1 MAHSPLGRFSND
13 AGPVAEINV
22 TPFVDVV
29 LVLLVIFMITAPA
42 FLKDRIGIQ
51 LPKTVTADAK
61 GPDTIGLAI
70 NRQGQFL
77 WNGTLISEA
86 ELEKEAISAVK
97 SNPEVQALLSA
108 DIESRHADLVRA
120 IDTLKRSGLHR
131 FAIQVEKE
139 KAATS
144 APGQ

>member
-1 MAHSPLGRFSND
+1 MGRSGASD
-13 AGPVAEINV
+13 SMEEAAPVAEINV

-61 GPDTIGLAI
+61 GPDTVGLAI

-77 WNGTLISEA
+77 WNGTVLSEA
-86 ELEKEAISAVK
+86 EVEREAAAAVK

-108 DIESRHADLVRA
+108 DVDSRHADLVRA
-120 IDTLKRSGLHR
+120 IDALKRAGLQR
-131 FAIQVEKE
+131 FAIQVEKNQ
-139 KAATS
+139 AR
-144 APGQ
+144 P

>member
-1 MAHSPLGRFSND
+1 MGHGPLGRFSGD
-13 AGPVAEINV
+13 SGPVAEINI

-77 WNGTLISEA
+77 WNGNLISEA
-86 ELEKEAISAVK
+86 DVEREAAAAVK

-108 DIESRHADLVRA
+108 DVDSRHADLVRA
-120 IDTLKRSGLHR
+120 IDALKRGGLQR

-139 KAATS
+139 KTS
-144 APGQ
+144 APASR